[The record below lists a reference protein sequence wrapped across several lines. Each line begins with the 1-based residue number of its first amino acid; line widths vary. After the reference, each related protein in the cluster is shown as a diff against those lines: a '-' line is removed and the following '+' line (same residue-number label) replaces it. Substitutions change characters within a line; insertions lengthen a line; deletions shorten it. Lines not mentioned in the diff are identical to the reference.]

1 MTRDKLLSRSFFVVF
16 LLATTLLFFG
26 MVRLFLVPVL
36 LAAVFCT
43 LFFPLYERL
52 SGWLGGRRGFAS
64 LLCCLLL
71 LLGLILPLYLVAHLV
86 AQEAGEFYG
95 MAARQIHTVLSEGDA
110 GPLGQLRHS
119 SFFHD
124 LRLDEVDW
132 KTTGREVASTAGA
145 LVAALLNATSRGT
158 LQAIALLFI
167 TLFTMFY
174 FFRDGES
181 LIARLKYLMPMEE
194 KYEDAIISR
203 FSAVARATIRG
214 TLVIALLQGTLAF
227 VILWLFGVASPV
239 LWAVVAG
246 ILAVIPLFGAWVVL
260 YPAALLQVLSGHP
273 WLGLGL
279 ALSALSVVASI
290 DVLRPRLV
298 GQRSGMHDLMVFFS
312 TLGGLSMFGA
322 MGFIAGP
329 VIAALFLAVVDIYS
343 SEFKAELERLGPPDP
358 LASEA
363 STAAQAAEAPET
375 PPEFEAPS
383 WPGLAERAEPPAV

>member
-1 MTRDKLLSRSFFVVF
+1 MTRDQLLSRSFFVVF
-16 LLATTLLFFG
+16 LLATTLLFFS

-43 LFFPLYERL
+43 LFFPLYERV

-86 AQEAGEFYG
+86 AQEAVEFYG
-95 MAARQIHTVLSEGDA
+95 MATRQIHTVLSQGDD
-110 GPLGQLRHS
+110 GLLGQLRHS

-158 LQAIALLFI
+158 LEAIALLFI

-181 LIARLKYLMPMEE
+181 LLARLKYLMPMEE
-194 KYEDAIISR
+194 RHEDAIISR

-227 VILWLFGVASPV
+227 TILWLFGVASPV

-246 ILAVIPLFGAWVVL
+246 VFAVIPLFGAWVVL
-260 YPAALLQVLSGHP
+260 YPAALAQMLTGHP
-273 WLGLGL
+273 WQALGL
-279 ALSALSVVASI
+279 ALCALSVVASI

-343 SEFKAELERLGPPDP
+343 SEFKAELERPAPRDLVEIAASLPEPAPAVSPAPPDKIRRI
-358 LASEA
+358 
-363 STAAQAAEAPET
+363 QAD
-375 PPEFEAPS
+375 
-383 WPGLAERAEPPAV
+383 

>member
-43 LFFPLYERL
+43 LFYPLYERVAGL
-52 SGWLGGRRGFAS
+52 LGGRRGLAS
-64 LLCCLLL
+64 LACCLLL

-86 AQEAGEFYG
+86 AQEAVEFYG
-95 MAARQIHTVLSEGDA
+95 MATRQIHTVLSAGDA
-110 GPLGQLRHS
+110 GPLGQLRRS

-132 KTTGREVASTAGA
+132 KSVGREVASTVGA
-145 LVAALLNATSRGT
+145 FVAALFNLTSRGT
-158 LQAIALLFI
+158 LQAIALLFM

-174 FFRDGES
+174 FFRDGER
-181 LIARLKYLMPMEE
+181 LIARLKYLVPMEE
-194 KYEDAIISR
+194 KYEEAIISR

-214 TLVIALLQGTLAF
+214 TLVIALLQATLAF
-227 VILWLFGVASPV
+227 TILWLFGVASPV

-246 ILAVIPLFGAWVVL
+246 VFAVIPLFGAWIVL
-260 YPAALLQVLSGHP
+260 YPAALVQVLTGHP
-273 WLGLGL
+273 WQGLGL
-279 ALSALSVVASI
+279 VLCAVSVVASI

-329 VIAALFLAVVDIYS
+329 VVASLFLAVVDIYS
-343 SEFKAELERLGPPDP
+343 SEFKAELERLGPPEP
-358 LASEA
+358 ASP
-363 STAAQAAEAPET
+363 AAAAAP
-375 PPEFEAPS
+375 P
-383 WPGLAERAEPPAV
+383 PPAADLDVLLIHLP

>member
-43 LFFPLYERL
+43 LFYPLYGRL

-86 AQEAGEFYG
+86 AQEAVEFYS
-95 MAARQIHTVLSEGDA
+95 MATRQIHTVLSEGDA
-110 GPLGQLRHS
+110 GPLGQLRRS

-145 LVAALLNATSRGT
+145 LVAALINATSRGT

-194 KYEDAIISR
+194 RYEDAIISR

-227 VILWLFGVASPV
+227 TILWLFGVASPV

-246 ILAVIPLFGAWVVL
+246 VFAVIPLFGAWVVL
-260 YPAALLQVLSGHP
+260 YPAALVQLLTGHP
-273 WLGLGL
+273 WHGLGL
-279 ALSALSVVASI
+279 ALCALSIVASI

-329 VIAALFLAVVDIYS
+329 VIASLFLAVIDIYS
-343 SEFKAELERLGPPDP
+343 SEFKAELERPGATDLAMLADP
-358 LASEA
+358 AAS
-363 STAAQAAEAPET
+363 
-375 PPEFEAPS
+375 PPEAKPPAPVL
-383 WPGLAERAEPPAV
+383 PGRLYPSEPPS

>member
-43 LFFPLYERL
+43 LFYPLYERVAGL
-52 SGWLGGRRGFAS
+52 FGGRRGFAS
-64 LLCCLLL
+64 LACCLLL

-86 AQEAGEFYG
+86 AQEAVEFYG
-95 MAARQIHTVLSEGDA
+95 MATRQIHTVLSAGDA
-110 GPLGQLRHS
+110 GPLGQLRRS

-132 KTTGREVASTAGA
+132 KSVGREVASTVGA
-145 LVAALLNATSRGT
+145 FVAALFNLTSRGT
-158 LQAIALLFI
+158 LQAIALLFM

-181 LIARLKYLMPMEE
+181 LIARLKYLVPMEE
-194 KYEDAIISR
+194 KYEEAIISR

-214 TLVIALLQGTLAF
+214 TLVIALLQATLAF
-227 VILWLFGVASPV
+227 IILWLFGVASPV

-246 ILAVIPLFGAWVVL
+246 VFAVIPLFGAWIVL
-260 YPAALLQVLSGHP
+260 YPAALVQVLTGHP
-273 WLGLGL
+273 WQGLGL
-279 ALSALSVVASI
+279 VLCAVSVVASI

-329 VIAALFLAVVDIYS
+329 VVASLFLAVVDIYS
-343 SEFKAELERLGPPDP
+343 SEFKAELERLGPPEP
-358 LASEA
+358 ASPATEA
-363 STAAQAAEAPET
+363 APPPPSAADLDELLIDLPQA
-375 PPEFEAPS
+375 
-383 WPGLAERAEPPAV
+383 GG